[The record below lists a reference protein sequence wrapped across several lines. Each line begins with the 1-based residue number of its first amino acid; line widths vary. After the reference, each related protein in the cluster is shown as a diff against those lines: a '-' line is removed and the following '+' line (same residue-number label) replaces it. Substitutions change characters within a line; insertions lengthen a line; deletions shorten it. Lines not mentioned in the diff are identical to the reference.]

1 MQRSRARYSTDMR
14 QSWDNLQQH
23 ADKHKTAC
31 QYNGSPRTVCGS
43 RSVAHHHGAVSAAVI
58 ESTCI
63 HMRKRR
69 AGQSEGHGATSL
81 RPRWAFPVGITRRA
95 SSRACGAVRGGRR
108 PPGSSRWGGWVREG
122 QGEGEV
128 LRRAEEAL
136 CGRVGV
142 WACGW
147 ACGRAC
153 GRAARLEQV
162 AMLHLRPEELRQSL
176 VRRHARWRRRQ
187 VGVTGQPDHPVR
199 GHRGPRQ
206 RRPCPRVWPDDAH

>member
-142 WACGW
+142 WVGVW
-147 ACGRAC
+147 AGVWAGGAPGAS
-153 GRAARLEQV
+153 GRAASPSRGAASV
-162 AMLHLRPEELRQSL
+162 ARASSCPVAAAASRSDRPARPSRQGSSRATAAAA
-176 VRRHARWRRRQ
+176 VPPSVAR
-187 VGVTGQPDHPVR
+187 
-199 GHRGPRQ
+199 
-206 RRPCPRVWPDDAH
+206 